1 LSRELIPLDF
11 QPPGLP
17 GRRVFDIPALLAASA
32 GASSEAWED
41 FFTATIDNDHTRVA
55 YARALHEFMAFA
67 ALKPGVRI
75 HDINTRVVAAWR
87 EWLVKSP
94 LIDQDRNGKQL
105 ISKRSIATIKL
116 KMAAVRSFFSFLK
129 ERGVVSDDPAAGVKA
144 PKYSQEIG
152 KTRVLRGQDAP
163 KVLDIINARI
173 EASRDK
179 NMKAGRNPDAPPSL
193 AELRDR
199 ALIGV
204 MTFAVARVSAAIN
217 LRIGDLFLDTQPRK
231 LRLIEKGT
239 KLHEV
244 ALHHEL
250 EGYLVEYLAALKAIG
265 EPVST
270 EEWVFRAFDP
280 KSKKIT
286 RNPLDRVS
294 AWRLVDRRARGA
306 GFNRFD
312 GRRPRGAGVSP
323 HSFRGTGITSFLDN
337 GGHIERARKLANHVS
352 IRTTQLYDHTNR
364 AVGMDDA
371 VLIDLRRKPKERQS

>member
-1 LSRELIPLDF
+1 M
-11 QPPGLP
+11 
-17 GRRVFDIPALLAASA
+17 FDVPAIVAAS
-32 GASSEAWED
+32 GRASAEAWAD
-41 FFTATIDNDHTRVA
+41 FFTAAIDNDHTRAA

-67 ALKPGVRI
+67 ALKPGATI
-75 HDINTRVVAAWR
+75 HVINTRLVAAWR

-94 LIDQDRNGKQL
+94 MIDQDRNGKQL
-105 ISKRSIATIKL
+105 IAKRSIATIKL
-116 KMAAVRSFFSFLK
+116 KMAAVRTFFSFLK
-129 ERGVVSDDPAAGVKA
+129 ERGVINDDPAVGVKA

-152 KTRVLRGQDAP
+152 KTLVLRGPDAP
-163 KVLDIINARI
+163 KILDIINARI
-173 EASRDK
+173 KACRDE
-179 NMKAGRNPDAPPSL
+179 NMGAGRGPDEPPPL

-204 MTFAVARVSAAIN
+204 MTFAVARVGAALN
-217 LRIGDLFLDTQPRK
+217 LKIGDLFLHTQPRK
-231 LRLIEKGT
+231 LRLVEKGS
-239 KLHEV
+239 KVHEV

-250 EGYLVEYLAALKAIG
+250 EGYLVEYLAALRAMD

-270 EEWVFRAFDP
+270 EQWVFRSFDP
-280 KSKKIT
+280 RSKKIT
-286 RNPLDRVS
+286 LKPLDRVS
-294 AWRLVDRRARGA
+294 AWRLVDRRARDA

-364 AVGMDDA
+364 AVGMDDV
-371 VLIDLRRKPKERQS
+371 VLIDLRRKRKDPKA